1 MGSSAH
7 SPWQCLQCNKCHAS
21 ISLPRLLPDTH
32 HNQPTVSLMVAIHL
46 QVKVIR
52 QLVTPRVVHT
62 LLLKVTPRVVHT
74 LRLPKVIPRVVP
86 THRLVTHHKVPTPR
100 RKVPTPHRVTR
111 PSKAHTSIGET
122 PLPGA

>member
-1 MGSSAH
+1 MGSLAH

-21 ISLPRLLPDTH
+21 ISLPRLPPDTH

-46 QVKVIR
+46 QIKVIP
-52 QLVTPRVVHT
+52 QL
-62 LLLKVTPRVVHT
+62 VTPRVVHT

-122 PLPGA
+122 PLPGT